1 MRFNIFK
8 KEKDSIYAPVN
19 GEILPLSEV
28 PDPVFSQKMMGEGI
42 AMIPEAGKVFSPVK
56 GSVILIAETKHAIGI
71 REVDGTEI
79 LIHVGLETVSLNG
92 EGFTIAVNVGDKVS
106 TGQLLMEFDLDT
118 IKKRAK
124 SIITP
129 IVITNSNENGKQ
141 YRFTQEK
148 KGIKGETVIIYES

>member
-8 KEKDSIYAPVN
+8 KEKSAIFAPVN
-19 GEILPLSEV
+19 GEILSLSEV

-42 AMIPEAGKVFSPVK
+42 AMIPEEGKIYSPVK
-56 GSVILIAETKHAIGI
+56 GSVILIAETKHAIGV
-71 REVDGTEI
+71 RAVDGAEI

-92 EGFTIAVNVGDKVS
+92 EGFTIAVNVGDKVT
-106 TGQLLMEFDLDT
+106 TGQLLMEMDLDM
-118 IKKRAK
+118 IKQLAK

-129 IVITNSNENGKQ
+129 IVITNSNEIGKQ

-148 KGIKGETVIIYES
+148 KGIKGETVIITET